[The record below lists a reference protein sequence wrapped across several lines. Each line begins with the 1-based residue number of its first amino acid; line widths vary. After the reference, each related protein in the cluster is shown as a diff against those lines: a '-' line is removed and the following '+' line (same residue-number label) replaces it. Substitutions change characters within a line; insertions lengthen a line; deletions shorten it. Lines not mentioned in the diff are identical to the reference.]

1 MSETYTFP
9 PRVRFNWGYHDGASS
24 TARAIVVNWSRGRWD
39 YDGRGAMAKYDSY
52 YAAGFE
58 LGERDKREGSYCADS
73 TAAWRQYRL
82 L

>member
-1 MSETYTFP
+1 
-9 PRVRFNWGYHDGASS
+9 
-24 TARAIVVNWSRGRWD
+24 
-39 YDGRGAMAKYDSY
+39 MAKYDSY